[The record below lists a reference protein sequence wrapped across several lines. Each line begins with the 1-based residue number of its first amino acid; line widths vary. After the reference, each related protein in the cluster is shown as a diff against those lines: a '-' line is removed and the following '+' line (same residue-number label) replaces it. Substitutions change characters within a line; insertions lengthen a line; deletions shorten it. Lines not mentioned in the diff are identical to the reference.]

1 MTRTITVGLD
11 GSPESLAAAEWA
23 AHEAFLRDLPLRLVN
38 AADWQP
44 AVYVS
49 TALGAPLPPGDLR
62 QDWSAR
68 LLDEA
73 RARLARRHPELR
85 VESQE
90 LTGQPVTALLRAAEE
105 SELLV
110 LGSRGLGRI
119 AGFLIGSFSQ
129 AVLARSERPV
139 VVVRPGVHGE
149 DPAERPAERPGE
161 RSTGDGAG
169 AAAAREIVLGL
180 DLEKPGDEVIAYAFA
195 AAARSGAP
203 LRVVHGWTVPP
214 YLYGGDLMP
223 DVRDDLAARAPQEL
237 SAVLRPWR
245 EKFPDVEVRAQA
257 VIGGAGSHLIEA
269 SGGAALVVVGRR
281 IRRSAVGTHIG
292 PVVQAL
298 LHHAAAPVAVVPHE

>member
-11 GSPESLAAAEWA
+11 GSPESLAAADWA
-23 AHEAFLRDLPLRLVN
+23 AREAFLRDLPLRLVN

-49 TALGAPLPPGDLR
+49 ATLAAPLPPSDLR
-62 QDWSAR
+62 QEWSAR

-73 RARLARRHPELR
+73 RTHLAHRHPELR

-149 DPAERPAERPGE
+149 AAVERPA
-161 RSTGDGAG
+161 GDGAP
-169 AAAAREIVLGL
+169 AAREIVLGL
-180 DLEKPGDEVIAYAFA
+180 DLEKPGDEVIAYAFEA
-195 AAARSGAP
+195 ASRGGAP
-203 LRVVHGWTVPP
+203 LRVVHGRTVPP
-214 YLYGGDLMP
+214 YYYGGDLMP
-223 DVRDDLAARAPQEL
+223 ELREDLAARAPQEL
-237 SAVLRPWR
+237 AEVLAPWR
-245 EKFPDVEVRAQA
+245 EKFPEVEVIAQA
-257 VIGGAGSHLIEA
+257 VVGGAGSHLIEA
-269 SGGAALVVVGRR
+269 SADAALVVVGRR
-281 IRRSAVGTHIG
+281 IRRSAVGAHIG

-298 LHHAAAPVAVVPHE
+298 LHHGAAPVAVVPHD